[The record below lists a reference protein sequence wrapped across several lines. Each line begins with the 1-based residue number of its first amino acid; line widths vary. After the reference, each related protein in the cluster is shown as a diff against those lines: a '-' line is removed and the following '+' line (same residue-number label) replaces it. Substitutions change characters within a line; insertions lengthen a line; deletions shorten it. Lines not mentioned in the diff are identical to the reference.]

1 MQGTVWMGQPNVHA
15 HGPQIFGPIGVHFH
29 QPIHGSRW
37 GVKNQI
43 DVDAPVYG
51 PDQSLDQGDLAE
63 LMVLFRRDPVTNLF
77 VASRVASLGLTPQ
90 RLGCAIRDYFD
101 THGEAAFRDVE
112 EQVIDELTQGPALVL
127 ATGGGAVLRPANR
140 QRLHERGTVIYLR
153 SSPEQLFKRLRHDT
167 KRPLLQVADPLQRLR
182 DLYAERDPLY
192 RECAHFV
199 VDTHGSSLPMLV
211 NRIMMQLDL
220 MPPPAPPPPAP

>member
-1 MQGTVWMGQPNVHA
+1 M
-15 HGPQIFGPIGVHFH
+15 
-29 QPIHGSRW
+29 
-37 GVKNQI
+37 NQTA
-43 DVDAPVYG
+43 VSNEAP
-51 PDQSLDQGDLAE
+51 
-63 LMVLFRRDPVTNLF
+63 
-77 VASRVASLGLTPQ
+77 ASLGLFSVVVLVGMPGSGKSTIARALSRRLQLALADSDQAIEQ
-90 RLGCAIRDYFD
+90 RLGCTIRSYFD
-101 THGEAAFRDVE
+101 SHGEAAFRDVE
-112 EQVIDELTQGPALVL
+112 EAVIDELTRRGASLVL

-211 NRIMMQLDL
+211 NRILMQLEL
-220 MPPPAPPPPAP
+220 MPPSAPPPSA